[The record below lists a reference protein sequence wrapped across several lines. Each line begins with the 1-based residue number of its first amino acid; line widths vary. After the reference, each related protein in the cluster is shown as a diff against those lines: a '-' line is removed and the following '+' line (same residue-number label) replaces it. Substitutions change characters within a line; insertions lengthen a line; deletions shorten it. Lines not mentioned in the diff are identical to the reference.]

1 MKKLWLL
8 VLCIGLLSGCAPRET
23 FETVGDWYYEPV
35 VSHGIVT
42 LQLPQDAVASTMS
55 VEAGSVYLCDGYT
68 VSLLTLAGGDL
79 PRTVREVSG
88 FPAERVELIATQ
100 RGGVDRYDFVWAC
113 AGEGGDQLGRAA
125 ILDDGTYHYV
135 LTVLGEANICGSNQS
150 IETLFDTFTLNYGS

>member
-8 VLCIGLLSGCAPRET
+8 VLCIGLLSGCATRET

-35 VSHGIVT
+35 VSHGIVA
-42 LQLPQDAVASTMS
+42 LQLPQDAVAATMS
-55 VEAGSVYLCDGYT
+55 VEGGSVYLCDGYT
-68 VSLLTLAGGDL
+68 VSLQTLAGGDL

-113 AGEGGDQLGRAA
+113 AGERGDRLGRGVV
-125 ILDDGTYHYV
+125 LDDGSHHYA
-135 LTVLGEANICGSNQS
+135 LTVLRDEETSQNSQITWSQVFESFRIGS
-150 IETLFDTFTLNYGS
+150 